1 MSVLGLKIN
10 NLDQAASD
18 GRTFSRINPISGE
31 VATEVA
37 AASLEDARQAVGL
50 VLLEAADGKERG
62 ARHGAGADDERNV
75 TDAADEGELGGIKRL
90 AAHVVAPPGI
100 VVAEGRADIG
110 VVIARRN
117 ADVFGRADGL

>member
-37 AASLEDARQAVGL
+37 AASLEDARQAVNAAAYSFPSWQATQNGL
-50 VLLEAADGKERG
+50 ATKLLQ
-62 ARHGAGADDERNV
+62 
-75 TDAADEGELGGIKRL
+75 DA
-90 AAHVVAPPGI
+90 
-100 VVAEGRADIG
+100 
-110 VVIARRN
+110 
-117 ADVFGRADGL
+117 